1 MTVLQL
7 LSVAM
12 DLSSALQQEVEQIA
26 RRQGLSPEQFILQ
39 AVREKINALKMQVGL
54 SVTLS
59 ADASLSVD
67 AVESRLRDQDGI
79 LVFDTESL
87 EQVDFDLL
95 LEQGRDRSWEEL
107 GL

>member
-1 MTVLQL
+1 
-7 LSVAM
+7 M

-39 AVREKINALKMQVGL
+39 SVTEKINALKTQVSL

-59 ADASLSVD
+59 ADTAMRVD
-67 AVESRLRDQDGI
+67 SVESRLRDQDGI
-79 LVFDTESL
+79 LVFDTEPL
-87 EQVDFDLL
+87 EQVDFDWL
-95 LEQGRDRSWEEL
+95 LEQSRGRSWEEL